1 MIATSRGVPVSMFQ
15 SLSGFP
21 MSCNTG
27 LPAREPL
34 RRIVSIPIGFSNE
47 LQRRPPARVAES
59 GDPVSIPIGF
69 SNELQRGHEGCGTDG
84 ISKFQSLSGFPMSC
98 NFPWSP
104 DGGVD
109 TLFQSLSGFPM
120 SCNFFRALADQN
132 PLVAVSIPIGF
143 SNELQRATTPATWHA
158 SERFQSLSGFPMSC
172 NAGIDDLR
180 QRAVPFQ
187 SLSGFPMSCNSPEG
201 RLRPGQ
207 PTSFN
212 PYRVFQ

>member
-1 MIATSRGVPVSMFQ
+1 M
-15 SLSGFP
+15 
-21 MSCNTG
+21 
-27 LPAREPL
+27 REPDV
-34 RRIVSIPIGFSNE
+34 RPHFGVSIPIGFSNE
-47 LQRRPPARVAES
+47 LQRRRKLCRSTPAPP
-59 GDPVSIPIGF
+59 
-69 SNELQRGHEGCGTDG
+69 
-84 ISKFQSLSGFPMSC
+84 
-98 NFPWSP
+98 
-104 DGGVD
+104 
-109 TLFQSLSGFPM
+109 LFQSLSGFPM